1 MPKVK
6 VARKS
11 TAIDMTAMCD
21 VAFLL
26 LTFFILT
33 TKFKPKEPV
42 VIDIPA
48 SHGKQIKD
56 KDIVLISL
64 APDGRVLWDIDNP
77 KIRES
82 TLTQMAER
90 YNITF
95 TPDEYT
101 QFKNAGAIGVPMK
114 DLKAWLSLDVEQR
127 GKVSVLKGIPK
138 DTTLV
143 GNELGDWLICS
154 KKAYKA
160 ILDKNAIIAVKGD
173 KTTDYPSVKA
183 VIKTF
188 ELKNIL
194 RFNFVTTLEGK
205 EETASK

>member
-33 TKFKPKEPV
+33 TKFKPKEPI
-42 VIDIPA
+42 VIDIPS
-48 SHGKQIKD
+48 SHGKQIKN
-56 KDIVLISL
+56 KDIVLISM

-77 KIRES
+77 KIRRT
-82 TLTQMAER
+82 TLEQMAER
-90 YNITF
+90 YQLSF
-95 TPDEYT
+95 TSDEYSK
-101 QFKNAGAIGVPMK
+101 FINAGAIGVPMK
-114 DLKAWLSLDVEQR
+114 ELKAWLSLDLESR
-127 GKVSVLKGIPK
+127 SKPSLMKGIPK

-143 GNELGDWLICS
+143 GNELGDWLICTR
-154 KKAYKA
+154 KAYQATLGKP
-160 ILDKNAIIAVKGD
+160 AIIAIKGD
-173 KTTDYPSVKA
+173 KTTDYLSVKA

-194 RFNFVTTLEGK
+194 RFNFVTSLEGK
-205 EETASK
+205 EETAEK

>member
-56 KDIVLISL
+56 KDIVLISM
-64 APDGRVLWDIDNP
+64 APDGRTFWDIDNP
-77 KIRES
+77 KIRKS
-82 TLTQMAER
+82 TLEQMAER
-90 YNITF
+90 YSMTF
-95 TPDEYT
+95 SSDEYNK
-101 QFKNAGAIGVPMK
+101 FVNAGAIGVPMK
-114 DLKAWLSLDVEQR
+114 DLKAWLALNPESR
-127 GKVSVLKGIPK
+127 FAPSVLKGIPK

-160 ILDKNAIIAVKGD
+160 VLDKNAIIAVKGD
-173 KTTDYPSVKA
+173 KTTDYLSVKA

-194 RFNFVTTLEGK
+194 RFNFVTSLEGK
-205 EETASK
+205 EETATK

>member
-42 VIDIPA
+42 VIDTPT

-56 KDIVLISL
+56 KFVILISM
-64 APDGRVLWDIDNP
+64 APDGRVFWDIDNP
-77 KIRES
+77 KIREK
-82 TLTQMAER
+82 TLEQMGER
-90 YNITF
+90 YKIAFSSEETKKF
-95 TPDEYT
+95 LS
-101 QFKNAGAIGVPMK
+101 AGSVGVPMK
-114 DLKAWLSLDVEQR
+114 NMKAWLAMSNEER
-127 GKVSVLKGIPK
+127 NNPKVSVGIPK
-138 DTTLV
+138 DTVLE

-154 KKAYKA
+154 RVAYKA
-160 ILDKNAIIAVKGD
+160 VLDKPPIVAIKGD
-173 KTTDYPSVKA
+173 RTTEYPAVKA

-188 ELKNIL
+188 ELKNVL
-194 RFNFVTTLEGK
+194 RFNFVTNLEGK
-205 EETASK
+205 ETAEN

>member
-42 VIDIPA
+42 VIDIPS

-77 KIRES
+77 KIRVS
-82 TLTQMAER
+82 TLEQMAER
-90 YNITF
+90 YDIKF
-95 TPDEYT
+95 TTDEYT
-101 QFKNAGAIGVPMK
+101 KFKNAGAIGVPMK
-114 DLKAWLSLDVEQR
+114 DLKAWLSLEVEER

-173 KTTDYPSVKA
+173 RTTDYPSVRA
-183 VIKTF
+183 VIKTL

>member
-56 KDIVLISL
+56 KDIVLISM
-64 APDGRVLWDIDNP
+64 APDGRTFWDIDNP
-77 KIRES
+77 KIRRS
-82 TLTQMAER
+82 TLEQMGER
-90 YNITF
+90 YSITF
-95 TPDEYT
+95 STDEYNK
-101 QFKNAGAIGVPMK
+101 F
-114 DLKAWLSLDVEQR
+114 
-127 GKVSVLKGIPK
+127 
-138 DTTLV
+138 
-143 GNELGDWLICS
+143 ELN
-154 KKAYKA
+154 
-160 ILDKNAIIAVKGD
+160 KNAIIAVKGD

-194 RFNFVTTLEGK
+194 RFNFVTSLEGK
-205 EETASK
+205 EETAEK